1 MSADPDTVD
10 DRSHDYDMAVQ
21 PHDSHITITLSRE
34 SAEALHRYYPAE
46 DRPHEIELDAAL
58 GTALGAQHEYDNS
71 PELQALLR
79 RAALGE

>member
-1 MSADPDTVD
+1 MSRTAEFEADERSTVT
-10 DRSHDYDMAVQ
+10 
-21 PHDSHITITLSRE
+21 ITISRE

-46 DRPHEIELDAAL
+46 DRPHELELDAAL

-79 RAALGE
+79 RAALEGEQ